1 MIFKVYKVRLILFIF
16 TIILIIGSFFY
27 FLFNH
32 ELYLVNGLLAVFL
45 IYIVSKMIKYVDS
58 INRELTKLF
67 DSIRYSDFSISFPAR
82 VTGSGFEELYAS
94 LKFVIEKFKEER
106 KYRVEHFNYMK
117 TIVQHV
123 KVGLIAFDGTG
134 KIELMNLA
142 FKRMFDIRKYNSLR
156 QLGNNLPEL
165 LEVLENI
172 KPFEKDNVQVK
183 IGNENMSL
191 AVSATKFILHQQ
203 KYKLISLHDI
213 NSELEK
219 KEMEAWEKLIR
230 VITHEIMNSI
240 TPISSLASTAN
251 LTLAEANSLK
261 SNLSDE
267 DIEDVALAVKT
278 IEKRSAGLLKFVK
291 KYRQV
296 TQMPKPEFSV
306 ALVKNIFD
314 EILPVIQRNEKFESL
329 DFNYNVLPENL
340 EINADAT
347 MIEQVIINLINNSIY
362 SLEEITK
369 PKLSLS
375 ARIGND
381 SKVLIEVV
389 DNGKG
394 ISEENL
400 QKIFIPF
407 FTTRKEGSGIGLS
420 LSRQIMRSHNGRLL
434 VNSEPEVKTVFTME
448 F

>member
-1 MIFKVYKVRLILFIF
+1 MIFKAYQLKLILFVF
-16 TIILIIGSFFY
+16 AIISIIGGFFY
-27 FLFNH
+27 FLFYH
-32 ELYLVNGLLAVFL
+32 DLFLVNGLLAMLLFYTVF
-45 IYIVSKMIKYVDS
+45 KMIKYVDR
-58 INRELTKLF
+58 INGELTKLF
-67 DSIRYSDFSISFPAR
+67 DSIRYSDFSISFPER
-82 VTGSGFEELYAS
+82 VKGNGFEELYAS

-123 KVGLIAFDGTG
+123 KVGLIAFDSSG

-165 LEVLENI
+165 LELLENI

-183 IGNENMSL
+183 IGNDNMNL
-191 AVSATKFILHQQ
+191 AVSATEFILHQQ
-203 KYKLISLHDI
+203 KYKLISMHDI

-251 LTLAEANSLK
+251 STLVDANSQK

-267 DIEDVALAVKT
+267 DIEDIALAVKT

-296 TQMPKPEFSV
+296 TQMPKPELATV
-306 ALVKNIFD
+306 VVKDIFD
-314 EILPVIQRNEKFESL
+314 EILPVIQRIEKFQSL
-329 DFNYNVLPENL
+329 DFKCEVLPEHL
-340 EINADAT
+340 EINADSA
-347 MIEQVIINLINNSIY
+347 MIGQVIINLINNSIH
-362 SLEEITK
+362 SMESTEK
-369 PKLSLS
+369 PELSLI
-375 ARIGND
+375 ARIGNE
-381 SKVLIEVV
+381 SRVLIEVI

-394 ISEENL
+394 ISDENL

-420 LSRQIMRSHNGRLL
+420 LSRQIMRAHNGRLL
-434 VNSEPEVKTVFTME
+434 VNSVPGRKTIFTME